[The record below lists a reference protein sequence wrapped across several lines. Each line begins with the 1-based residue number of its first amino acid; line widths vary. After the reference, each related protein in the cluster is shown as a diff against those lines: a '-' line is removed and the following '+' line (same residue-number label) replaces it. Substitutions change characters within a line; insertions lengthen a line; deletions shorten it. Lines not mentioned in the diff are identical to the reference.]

1 MNDCSSDETVDRIR
15 AIADQRIKLVE
26 RPQNSGCP
34 GIPRNE
40 GVALAEGD
48 LIAFLDADDL
58 CISEKLKRHASF
70 MEAHPEI
77 PFSHTACGD
86 VAKRIFQKFGIML
99 EGDDWRTGEDYE
111 YYLRIAAGH
120 SIGFIDEVL
129 TAYRAQEENQSIS
142 QESGNWRGIPEHI
155 PALRYILNHPEIWES
170 CADRRTVVNA
180 VAKACLE
187 NAWYWRDRDEKGRSK
202 WFLHKALAL
211 KPFSIRLL
219 KMYIAQQLKS

>member
-1 MNDCSSDETVDRIR
+1 MLRKEFV
-15 AIADQRIKLVE
+15 
-26 RPQNSGCP
+26 
-34 GIPRNE
+34 
-40 GVALAEGD
+40 
-48 LIAFLDADDL
+48 
-58 CISEKLKRHASF
+58 
-70 MEAHPEI
+70 
-77 PFSHTACGD
+77 
-86 VAKRIFQKFGIML
+86 QKFDGML
-99 EGDDWRTGEDYE
+99 EGDDWRTGEDDE
-111 YYLRIAAGH
+111 YDLRIAAGD

-129 TAYRAQEENQSIS
+129 AVYRAQEEKQNIS

-180 VAKACLE
+180 VAKACLK

-211 KPFSIRLL
+211 KPFSIRLW